1 MSKIKKK
8 GFGQKENKKL
18 KKEKVTYKINYLE
31 SNFSE

>member
-8 GFGQKENKKL
+8 RFGQNENKKL

-31 SNFSE
+31 SNFNE